1 MKINYF
7 NLLFV
12 MTISGLAGFYLPLY
26 IGILLASPFAGLGVD
41 LWPILEKDDR

>member
-12 MTISGLAGFYLPLY
+12 LTIGGLNVFYLPLY
-26 IGILLASPFAGLGVD
+26 IAILLTIPLGISSGV
-41 LWPILEKDDR
+41 LWPILEEDN

>member
-12 MTISGLAGFYLPLY
+12 LTIGGLGGFYLPLH
-26 IGILLASPFAGLGVD
+26 IVILLAIPFAGLGVD
-41 LWPILEKDDR
+41 LWPILEEDDR